1 MLNVVNPQ
9 NMQTFIALI
18 ELKAQIAGY
27 ATVFEIAAIV
37 VMVGSFTALLI
48 KVPREGITHEHR
60 VVAEG

>member
-1 MLNVVNPQ
+1 
-9 NMQTFIALI
+9 MQTFIALI